1 MHRVGRTARAGRGGK
16 AVSVIT
22 QHDIKLVYAIEEYVG
37 TKLEE
42 LDMPKNLTD
51 KVMEEMPFYNKVM

>member
-1 MHRVGRTARAGRGGK
+1 VGRTARAGRGGK